1 MPFYCSGICS
11 SQCCILKGFNLI
23 RPLQTS
29 GWLQL
34 ALYVVALA
42 AITKPMGLYLM
53 QALDVNGKTWFDRE
67 LRPLERLTYRLMGV
81 NSDREHDWKQ
91 YTFAMLLFSLVSC
104 LFTYAILRLQ
114 HLLPLNP
121 QGFAALSPDLAF
133 NTAVSFTTNTNW
145 QSYGGESTMSYLSQM
160 VALTIHNFTS
170 AATGIAFAAA
180 LVRGL
185 ARHSAKTLGNFWVD
199 LVRTTYYLLL
209 PICVVFAVFLVS
221 QGMIQNFRPYTKA
234 KLTESFI
241 IQVPK
246 VDEKGQPVTTNV
258 AVVVQAPKLDAQSKP
273 VLANGGAVMVDV
285 PQLDAKGQPLMTNLP
300 VMVDQKVE
308 EQTIVQGPMASQV
321 AIKMLGTNGG
331 GYVNAN
337 AAHPFEN
344 PTPLSNFLQ
353 MLSIFAIGSGL
364 TYYLGRMTKN
374 QAHGWAVWSAMTALF
389 LAGVLVAWW
398 AESAGN
404 PIHQH
409 LGISVADGN
418 LEGKEVRFGIFN
430 SALFAT
436 ITTDASC
443 GAVNSMHDSFTAL
456 GGLVPLFNIQL
467 GEIIFGGVGA
477 GLYGMLVFVVL
488 AVFIAGLMVGRTP
501 EYLGKKIQSYDVK
514 MAMLALLV
522 LCLSILG
529 FSAWAAVSQWGLT
542 GLNNSGP
549 HGLSEI
555 LYAFSS
561 GTGNNGSAFAGLTA
575 NTPCYNTTL
584 GLAMLIGRFLMII
597 PIMALAGSLVQKKIA
612 PPSAGTF
619 PVSGGTFVVL
629 LLGTVL
635 LIGALNFLPVLA
647 LGPIVEHF
655 LTLQGKLF

>member
-1 MPFYCSGICS
+1 M
-11 SQCCILKGFNLI
+11 
-23 RPLQTS
+23 QTS

-34 ALYVVALA
+34 ALFFVALA
-42 AITKPMGLYLM
+42 VITKPMGLYLM
-53 QALDVNGKTWFDRE
+53 RVLDANGKTWLDPV
-67 LRPLERLTYRLMGV
+67 LKPLERLTYWLMGV
-81 NSDREHDWKQ
+81 RADEEHNWRQ
-91 YTFAMLLFSLVSC
+91 YTWAMLLFSLVSC
-104 LFTYAILRLQ
+104 VFTYAILRLQ

-121 QGFAALSPDLAF
+121 QGLGALTPHLAF

-160 VALTIHNFTS
+160 LALTIHNFAS
-170 AATGIAFAAA
+170 AAVGIALAAA
-180 LVRGL
+180 LVRGV
-185 ARHSAKTLGNFWVD
+185 ARHSTRLLGNFWVD
-199 LVRTTYYLLL
+199 LVRVTYYLLL
-209 PICVVFAVFLVS
+209 PICIVFAVFLVS
-221 QGMIQNFRPYTKA
+221 QGMIQNFKPYTKA
-234 KLTESFI
+234 RLVEPMKIS
-241 IQVPK
+241 
-246 VDEKGQPVTTNV
+246 V
-258 AVVVQAPKLDAQSKP
+258 ARV
-273 VLANGGAVMVDV
+273 
-285 PQLDAKGQPLMTNLP
+285 DAKGQPVLDQAGKQ
-300 VMVDQKVE
+300 VMEEQIVE
-308 EQTIVQGPMASQV
+308 EQTIVQGPMASQI

-331 GYVNAN
+331 GYTNAN

-353 MLSIFAIGSGL
+353 MLSIFSIGSGL

-374 QAHGWAVWSAMTALF
+374 QAHGWAVWSAMTILF
-389 LAGVLVAWW
+389 LAGVLVAWH
-398 AESAGN
+398 AEAAGN
-404 PIHQH
+404 PIHQQ
-409 LGISVADGN
+409 LGIAVTDGN
-418 LEGKEVRFGIFN
+418 MEGKEVRFGIFN

-456 GGLVPLFNIQL
+456 GGLVPLFNMQL

-477 GLYGMLVFVVL
+477 GLYGMLVFIVL

-501 EYLGKKIQSYDVK
+501 EYLGKKIGAFDVK
-514 MAMLALLV
+514 MAMLSLLV

-529 FSAWAAVSQWGLT
+529 FSAWAAVSQWGLA

-561 GTGNNGSAFAGLTA
+561 ATGNNGSAFAGLTA
-575 NTPCYNTTL
+575 NTPWYDTTL
-584 GLAMLIGRFLMII
+584 GIAMLIGRFLMII
-597 PIMALAGSLVQKKIA
+597 PTMALAGSLAQKKLV
-612 PPSAGTF
+612 PSSAGTF

-635 LIGALNFLPVLA
+635 SVGALNFLPVLA